1 MELKYVGDFPK
12 VSSKGVGFDSTKADK
27 YTYLHAAVELL
38 EALSYGA
45 TETTKH
51 LYQTKN
57 QELNEKEILE
67 LLQKYCK
74 NLDEVFKS
82 REEKSNELLDNLL
95 DRVRDNS
102 QISDDEQRAWLN
114 NIRLMKDYY
123 FQYVTNESA
132 YNCALDALADE
143 IVEAKVQEVRI
154 PLFRNY
160 GIVLHDLVYV
170 LEHKKPPVDTD
181 MKVETT
187 DGALEGIVSFKH
199 PVKLSI

>member
-1 MELKYVGDFPK
+1 MELKYVGDLPK
-12 VSSKGVGFDSTKADK
+12 VSSKGVSFDRTKPDK
-27 YTYLHAAVELL
+27 YTYLYAAVELL

-57 QELNEKEILE
+57 QELNEKEIMK
-67 LLQKYCK
+67 LLQKFCK
-74 NLDEVFKS
+74 NLDEVFAS
-82 REEKSNELLDNLL
+82 REDKSNGLLETLL

-102 QISDDEQRAWLN
+102 EISDEEQRAWLN

-132 YNCALDALADE
+132 YKCALDALADSV
-143 IVEAKVQEVRI
+143 IEAKVQEVRI

-160 GIVLHDLVYV
+160 GIVLHDLIDV

-181 MKVETT
+181 MKIETV
-187 DGALEGIVSFKH
+187 DGALEGIISFAH
-199 PVKLSI
+199 AVKLSF

>member
-1 MELKYVGDFPK
+1 MELKYVGDLPK
-12 VSSKGVGFDSTKADK
+12 VSSKGVRFDHTQPDK

-57 QELNEKEILE
+57 QELNEKEIMT
-67 LLQKYCK
+67 LLQKFCK
-74 NLDEVFKS
+74 NLDKVFES
-82 REEKSNELLDNLL
+82 REEKSNELLHSLT
-95 DRVRDNS
+95 DRVRTNS
-102 QISDDEQRAWLN
+102 EISEDEQRAWLN

-132 YNCALDALADE
+132 YNCALDALADAV
-143 IVEAKVQEVRI
+143 IEAKVQEVRI

-181 MKVETT
+181 MKIETT

-199 PVKLSI
+199 AVKLSI

>member
-74 NLDEVFKS
+74 NLDEVFKN
-82 REEKSNELLDNLL
+82 REEKSNELLHSLIE
-95 DRVRDNS
+95 RVRSNPE
-102 QISDDEQRAWLN
+102 IGEDEQKAWLK
-114 NIRLMKDYY
+114 NIELMKDYY

-132 YNCALDALADE
+132 YKCALDALADE
-143 IVEAKVQEVRI
+143 VIEAKVLEVRI

-160 GIVLHDLVYV
+160 GIVLHDLIYV
-170 LEHKKPPVDTD
+170 LEHKKAPVDTD
-181 MKVETT
+181 MKIETT
-187 DGALEGIVSFKH
+187 DGALEGIISFRH

>member
-1 MELKYVGDFPK
+1 MELKYVGDLPK
-12 VSSKGVGFDSTKADK
+12 VSSKGVSFDHTKPDK

-51 LYQTKN
+51 LYQTKS
-57 QELNEKEILE
+57 QELNEKEIMV

-74 NLDEVFKS
+74 NLDEVFAS
-82 REEKSNELLDNLL
+82 REDKSNELLETLL

-102 QISDDEQRAWLN
+102 EISDDEQRAWLN

-132 YNCALDALADE
+132 YKCALDALADAV
-143 IVEAKVQEVRI
+143 IEAKVEEVRI

-160 GIVLHDLVYV
+160 GIVLHDLIYV
-170 LEHKKPPVDTD
+170 LEHKKPPVDTE
-181 MKVETT
+181 MKIETT
-187 DGALEGIVSFKH
+187 DGTLEGIVSFAH
-199 PVKLSI
+199 AIKLSI

>member
-132 YNCALDALADE
+132 YNCALDALAEE
-143 IVEAKVQEVRI
+143 IIEAKVQEVRI

-160 GIVLHDLVYV
+160 GIVLHNLVYV